1 VNTEDERDRTLVE
14 RYDAHA
20 AAYQD
25 LWAPTLRLASVR
37 LFRGLTGKPV
47 RRAVDIGTGVGVL
60 WGDLRRAFPDAFLV
74 GLDRSAGMLGLAP
87 PQMARVVANARALP
101 LESASVDLALLVF
114 MLFHLPDPID
124 GIREARRVV
133 RPGGFVATVTWGSNL
148 ESPATRI
155 WTDCLDQHDAAPP
168 DPNVKARDELL
179 DTPEKMTA
187 LLRSAG
193 FEAIRA
199 WSEPL
204 VTVIS
209 LEHLLKLK
217 TRMGSEKAR
226 FDSLGRLTQKTC
238 VASAR
243 HHLERLTDAD
253 FIATAEIIYAIAS

>member
-1 VNTEDERDRTLVE
+1 M
-14 RYDAHA
+14 
-20 AAYQD
+20 
-25 LWAPTLRLASVR
+25 P
-37 LFRGLTGKPV
+37 
-47 RRAVDIGTGVGVL
+47 
-60 WGDLRRAFPDAFLV
+60 
-74 GLDRSAGMLGLAP
+74 
-87 PQMARVVANARALP
+87 RVVANARALP

-124 GIREARRVV
+124 GIKEARRVV
-133 RPGGFVATVTWGSNL
+133 RPGGFVASVTWGSSL
-148 ESPATRI
+148 ASPATQI

-168 DPNVKARDELL
+168 DPTLKARDELL
-179 DTPEKMTA
+179 DTPEKMKA

-193 FEAIRA
+193 FSAVHA

-209 LEHLLKLK
+209 LEHLLKLR

-226 FDSLGRLTQKTC
+226 FDSLDRITQKCC

-243 HHLERLTDAD
+243 QCLEKLTDAD

>member
-1 VNTEDERDRTLVE
+1 VNIEDERDRSLVE

-20 AAYQD
+20 AAYRE

-37 LFRGLTGKPV
+37 LFRDLTGKPV
-47 RRAVDIGTGVGVL
+47 RRAVDIGTGVGAL
-60 WGDLRRAFPDAFLV
+60 WSDLRTALPEAFLV
-74 GLDRSAGMLGLAP
+74 GLDRSAGMLRLAP

-114 MLFHLPDPID
+114 MLFHLPDPIE
-124 GIREARRVV
+124 GIKEARRVV

-148 ESPATRI
+148 ASPATRI

-168 DPNVKARDELL
+168 DPDLKARDEML
-179 DTPEKMTA
+179 DTPEKMNA

-193 FEAIRA
+193 FVAVRA

-209 LEHLLKLK
+209 LEHLFKLK

-226 FDSLGRLTQKTC
+226 FDSLDGTTQKRCT
-238 VASAR
+238 AR
-243 HHLERLTDAD
+243 ARQHLEKLTDAD